1 MGQQTTPR
9 KACIY
14 TILRDEQTAVAL
26 LEKVTKPRGVPFSI
40 SYLTNLEAAAL
51 ALSFD
56 KVYKH

>member
-1 MGQQTTPR
+1 MMMSYEPTVAAPGQPGR
-9 KACIY
+9 SSLA
-14 TILRDEQTAVAL
+14 